1 VQNGPSSP
9 APGSYPSGVP
19 SVGPE
24 AALQSKQTW
33 LPGETDSRP
42 LLSATKFGL
51 MPWRVTV
58 LGQNVSVDIS
68 YGTSSNLRLVDLRPP
83 IRVTLPGS
91 CDVYARALPNDVP
104 TAANCEV
111 TCIPV
116 TSGCCES
123 ECRKLIFG
131 AQALDPL
138 ACRFVALDAAS
149 VRVGPVGA
157 SVTVALVALQAVSL
171 IAGSALV
178 SGDGFLEYEP

>member
-1 VQNGPSSP
+1 MQNGPGSS

-19 SVGPE
+19 TVGPE
-24 AALQSKQTW
+24 AAFQSKEEW
-33 LPGETDSRP
+33 LPGQLDSRP
-42 LLSATKFGL
+42 VLSATKIGL

-58 LGQNVSVDIS
+58 LGENVSIDIS
-68 YGTSSNLRLVDLRPP
+68 YGTSGNLRLVGLRPP

-91 CDVYARALPNDVP
+91 CDVYAQPIPQDAP
-104 TAANCEV
+104 TAAFCKV

-123 ECRKLIFG
+123 ECRKLVT
-131 AQALDPL
+131 AAAALDVL
-138 ACRFVALDAAS
+138 ACRFVALEASS

-157 SVTVALVALQAVSL
+157 SILVALNTLDKVSL

-178 SGDGFLEYEP
+178 SGGGFLEYEP